1 MIRHFRPRPGW
12 VPAACLLAALC
23 VPMVA
28 MAHPGHGATP
38 GMADGFLH
46 PFTGLDHALA
56 LLGAGLWAAQAGGRA
71 RWAIPGVFLL
81 MLIAGATGVRSVGG
95 FPGPEP
101 LVLASVFVL
110 GGAVL
115 VARRA
120 PLGVA
125 LMLTAIFAAA
135 HGAAHGT
142 SVAGGEVAVGHAV
155 GLLLA
160 SACLLGVGVASGSW
174 AIRIQREPWLR
185 WAGAG
190 IVAGGL
196 FCLA

>member
-1 MIRHFRPRPGW
+1 M
-12 VPAACLLAALC
+12 
-23 VPMVA
+23 
-28 MAHPGHGATP
+28 
-38 GMADGFLH
+38 FL
-46 PFTGLDHALA
+46 
-56 LLGAGLWAAQAGGRA
+56 
-71 RWAIPGVFLL
+71 V
-81 MLIAGATGVRSVGG
+81 MLIAGATSVRWLGG
-95 FPGPEP
+95 FPNPEP

-110 GGAVL
+110 GAAVL

-142 SVAGGEVAVGHAV
+142 TVAVGEVPVGHAV

-160 SACLLGVGVASGSW
+160 SACLLSVGVATGSW

-185 WAGAG
+185 WVGAG

-196 FCLA
+196 FCFA